1 MVYDQIISFFSE
13 AWPFILAGFF
23 AQLIDGALGMAY
35 GVISSTILVSILG
48 VPPLRASSGIH
59 LAKLFTSGAS
69 GVSHILHKNVDWPL
83 MWKIA
88 IPGIVGGII
97 GALVLANI
105 HPEIA
110 KPFVM
115 AYLTSIGIYLMVR
128 GISLKPDVE
137 FKKAKITTPLG
148 LAGGFLDAIGGGGWG
163 PVVTSNLLI
172 QGVEPRKT
180 IGTVNTAEFLITIA
194 ISTTF
199 IWAVGFKGVSYAII
213 GLIIGGLIAAP
224 LGAVLTKR
232 IPPRPLLMA
241 VGFLLTLTSLYSL
254 YRAVL

>member
-1 MVYDQIISFFSE
+1 MLDYLIQFFQE

-35 GVISSTILVSILG
+35 GVISSTILVSVLG

-69 GVSHILHKNVDWPL
+69 GIAHILHKNVDWHL
-83 MWKIA
+83 LWRLA
-88 IPGIVGGII
+88 IPGIFGGIA
-97 GALVLANI
+97 GAILLARI

-115 AYLTSIGIYLMVR
+115 AYLTSIGIYLMIR
-128 GISLKPDVE
+128 GISLKPDPE

-148 LAGGFLDAIGGGGWG
+148 LIGGFLDAIGGGGWG

-180 IGTVNTAEFLITIA
+180 IGTVNAAEFIITCA

-199 IWAVGFKGVSYAII
+199 IIATGFKGVSTAII
-213 GLIIGGLIAAP
+213 GLILGGLIAAP
-224 LGAVLTKR
+224 FGAILTKR
-232 IPPRPLLMA
+232 IPARPLLMA

-254 YRAVL
+254 YRAIL